1 MTMAISVVY
10 KSTTNWN
17 IVHRFY
23 YGVYYYALEQYMKY
37 QFPSSIW
44 WIVMFITITAKKT
57 ETDNDNNLIGNAK
70 TLQPT

>member
-17 IVHRFY
+17 IEQRFY
-23 YGVYYYALEQYMKY
+23 YGVYHNRLEQYMKY
-37 QFPSSIW
+37 QCPSSIW
-44 WIVMFITITAKKT
+44 WIVMFITITAKKK
-57 ETDNDNNLIGNAK
+57 TDNDNNLIENAI